1 MKKKQVE
8 IQFPETPK
16 KGNNIINFKSKNG
29 LTEPLGPRLGDE
41 YMDRQS
47 SLFDAVLT
55 NEKDP
60 QTKQQK
66 MKTEKKKS
74 YSTGRYFKGDLQPE
88 TRKVS

>member
-1 MKKKQVE
+1 MFWQSHLDRKYC
-8 IQFPETPK
+8 
-16 KGNNIINFKSKNG
+16 
-29 LTEPLGPRLGDE
+29 LGDE
-41 YMDRQS
+41 YMDRKN